1 MRSGANLNSTVK
13 SRFWWGLNGRMP
25 KRDFRQILAL
35 DRYLEAQR
43 LLIEVE
49 RKVRE
54 VLNSAGVPV
63 ILYSYYFDFG
73 REVWARKRRLGGRSL
88 AREVEVLLV
97 KWVLR
102 GLSREVLERVR
113 NEALSVDTPSEV

>member
-1 MRSGANLNSTVK
+1 MA
-13 SRFWWGLNGRMP
+13 
-25 KRDFRQILAL
+25 KRDFRQIWAL
-35 DRYLEAQR
+35 ERYIEAEL

-54 VLNSAGVPV
+54 VLNSAGVPMIV
-63 ILYSYYFDFG
+63 YSYYFDFG

-88 AREVEVLLV
+88 AREVEVLIT

-102 GLSREVLERVR
+102 GLSREVLEWVR
-113 NEALSVDTPSEV
+113 DEALSVDVPSRP